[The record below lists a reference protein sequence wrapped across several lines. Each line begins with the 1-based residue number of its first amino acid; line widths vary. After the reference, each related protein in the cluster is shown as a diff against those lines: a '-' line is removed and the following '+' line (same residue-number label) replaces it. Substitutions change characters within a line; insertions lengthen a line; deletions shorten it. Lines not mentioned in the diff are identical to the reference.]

1 MNDDTIPPR
10 NGEGDRAQHGGGG
23 SPQAHPREE
32 YPLRQPSGLP
42 PPRTGEELSLW
53 TPRILAAFLL
63 VSLIWGS
70 TWLVIKDQL
79 ATVPPTWSVTY
90 RFMAGSAAMFAL
102 VAIRRLP
109 LMLDRRGQ
117 FWAILLGISQFAC
130 NFNFVYRAELYIT
143 SGLVAVMFALLM
155 VPNAILGRIFL
166 GQRITPAFL
175 AGSAVAAAGI
185 VLLFVQEYRQVE
197 VTGAMIGIGIVFTV
211 GGILAAS
218 IANVLQATDGPK
230 AYPILSLLAWAMF
243 WGMCAN
249 ALFASATAGPPVFDP
264 RPSYIAGILYL
275 GVIGSA
281 VTFPLYFGMIR
292 EIGAGQ
298 AAYSG
303 VIVPVVAMALSTA
316 FEGYR
321 WSLLAGGGAVLALA
335 GLLIATQARRP
346 RGPRLPAT

>member
-1 MNDDTIPPR
+1 MSIGS
-10 NGEGDRAQHGGGG
+10 GEG
-23 SPQAHPREE
+23 E
-32 YPLRQPSGLP
+32 
-42 PPRTGEELSLW
+42 TVSLW
-53 TPRILAAFLL
+53 TPRILFAFLL

-70 TWLVIKDQL
+70 TWLVIKDQISS
-79 ATVPPTWSVTY
+79 VPPSWSVSY

-102 VAIRRLP
+102 VAVRRMP
-109 LMLDRRGQ
+109 IGLDARGH
-117 FWAILLGISQFAC
+117 FWAICLGISQFML

-155 VPNAILGRIFL
+155 LPNALLGRIFL

-175 AGSAVAAAGI
+175 FGSAVAAAGI
-185 VLLFVQEYRQVE
+185 ALLFVREYRQ
-197 VTGAMIGIGIVFTV
+197 TDIGAGAVAIGIGLTL
-211 GGILAAS
+211 GGVLSAS
-218 IANVLQATDGPK
+218 VANVLQATNGPK
-230 AYPILSLLAWAMF
+230 RYPILTLLAWAMF

-249 ALFASATAGPPVFDP
+249 AVFALVTVGPPVFDS
-264 RPSYIAGILYL
+264 RPAYIAGILYL

-298 AAYSG
+298 AAYSS

-321 WSLLAGGGAVLALA
+321 WSLLAAGGAVLALA
-335 GLLIATQARRP
+335 GLLIATRARKP
-346 RGPRLPAT
+346 RGLRIPST